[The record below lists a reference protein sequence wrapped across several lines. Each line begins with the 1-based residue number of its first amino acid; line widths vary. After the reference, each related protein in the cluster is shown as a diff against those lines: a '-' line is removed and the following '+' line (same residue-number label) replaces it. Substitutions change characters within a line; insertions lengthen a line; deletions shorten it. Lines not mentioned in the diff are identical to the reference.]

1 MYTPTLIRGIFCIY
15 ENSFLLLLLLFQV
28 LGPRWMENRKPF
40 RLQNTLIVYNAAQVI
55 FSAWIFYEVSSVASI
70 TSILKWKNMDVRV
83 SFLTVGYDPDEKQP
97 RIENI
102 HIYVLRKNNDIVQH
116 HHQVF
121 LVYAFCSDL
130 SCSIFIYS
138 FICVL
143 SRPIL
148 FIFTIFFVVFNGRL
162 VGPLQL

>member
-1 MYTPTLIRGIFCIY
+1 
-15 ENSFLLLLLLFQV
+15 
-28 LGPRWMENRKPF
+28 MENRKPF

-70 TSILKWKNMDVRV
+70 TSILKWKSMDVRV
-83 SFLTVGYDPDEKQP
+83 SFLTVGYDPDEQQP

-102 HIYVLRKNNDIVQH
+102 HIYVLRKNNDTVQH

-143 SRPIL
+143 SRPIM

>member
-1 MYTPTLIRGIFCIY
+1 MRTL
-15 ENSFLLLLLLFQV
+15 LLLLLLFQV

-83 SFLTVGYDPDEKQP
+83 SFLTVGYDPDEEQP

-102 HIYVLRKNNDIVQH
+102 HIYMSFAKTTIQFSIIIKCSLSTLSALIYPVRFLFVQN
-116 HHQVF
+116 F
-121 LVYAFCSDL
+121 
-130 SCSIFIYS
+130 FIYS
-138 FICVL
+138 FICVC
-143 SRPIL
+143 
-148 FIFTIFFVVFNGRL
+148 L
-162 VGPLQL
+162 VLLCSYLPYFL